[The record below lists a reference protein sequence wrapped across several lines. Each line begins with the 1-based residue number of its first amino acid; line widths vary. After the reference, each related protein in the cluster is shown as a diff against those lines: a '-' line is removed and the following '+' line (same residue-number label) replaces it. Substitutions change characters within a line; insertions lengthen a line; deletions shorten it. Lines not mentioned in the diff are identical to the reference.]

1 MKATLRNFKFL
12 KVAFTAFTRAEKPC
26 VTSAS
31 SRSWNT
37 RPGNVT
43 LVRSTLERPPAH
55 VCAAFGG
62 PADGGERL
70 PDSTAWRCGDL
81 VLKPVTDKVR
91 TLWTAHALDYV
102 REPGLR
108 VAKPVRSTDGR
119 WIVGGWTASRFVP
132 GTPEHRCEASVLAAV
147 KLHRAT
153 TGLPRPDFLDARTG
167 IDAVADRVAWEELE
181 VPLDETKGGRWF
193 EVLAPARRPI
203 RLPAQVAHG
212 ELLAT
217 LLFDGDDVPGVVDFV
232 PYYRPGEYGAAI
244 VAVDALAWG
253 GASRD
258 LLERWAHLP
267 EWPQLLL
274 RAVLFRLAANAL
286 NPRSTQASLDG
297 LRAAAREVSGVL

>member
-1 MKATLRNFKFL
+1 M
-12 KVAFTAFTRAEKPC
+12 
-26 VTSAS
+26 
-31 SRSWNT
+31 RS
-37 RPGNVT
+37 PQ
-43 LVRSTLERPPAH
+43 EPPPAH

-62 PADGGERL
+62 SADGSDRL

-81 VLKPVTDKVR
+81 VFKPVTDKVR

-108 VAKPVRSTDGR
+108 VGKPVRSTDGR

-132 GTPEHRCEASVLAAV
+132 GTPEHRGDASVLAAV

-153 TGLPRPDFLDARTG
+153 IGLPRPDFLDARTDV
-167 IDAVADRVAWEELE
+167 DAVADRIAWEELE
-181 VPLDETKGGRWF
+181 VPLEETKGGRWF
-193 EVLAPARRPI
+193 EVLAGARRPI
-203 RLPAQVAHG
+203 DLPHQVAHG
-212 ELLAT
+212 ELLAG

-253 GASRD
+253 GEGRD